1 MAFGYSIGKTKII
14 MKNLIIVFAALMMAA
29 LSSCITDEVGPA
41 GPRGPQGEQGPKG
54 DSGFVFEFEGVN
66 FTAPEFE
73 AFLPFPDNF
82 ESLTSDVALVYLLW
96 DVVEVD
102 GEDFEVW
109 RQIPQSIFTEFG
121 LLQYNFDFTTLDVRL
136 FMEADFDMSQLGAID
151 TDNWIVRVVI
161 VPGDFWSSAR
171 LNKQDVSYE
180 EIEEMLGLPEMPV
193 PAAVDKRRK

>member
-1 MAFGYSIGKTKII
+1 
-14 MKNLIIVFAALMMAA
+14 MKNLIILVTTLAMAV

-66 FTAPEFE
+66 FTAPEYE
-73 AFLPFPDNF
+73 AYLPFPENF
-82 ESLTSDVALVYLLW
+82 ESLSSDVALVYLLW

-102 GEDFEVW
+102 GEDVEVW
-109 RQIPQSIFTEFG
+109 RQVPQSIFTEFG

-151 TDNWIVRVVI
+151 TDNWIARVVI

-171 LNKQDVSYE
+171 LQAGQISYE
-180 EIEEMLGLPEMPV
+180 DIKEMLDLPDLATPKTLQE
-193 PAAVDKRRK
+193 RRH